1 MTTTQCPICNS
12 VVRLSN
18 IKRHQRSK
26 KCLNFSQQNII
37 PDIYS
42 ENMDNKNYG
51 LPPLIPERPTRRPA
65 VPPRPSRR
73 PVVPPRPRRNGLM
86 PLFPGLPSQNR
97 VKEYKKRS
105 YKPRRLVKFENV
117 RPSMPLR
124 NSMLFT
130 LPSDRKERETKRR
143 SFKPIRVLDFNEY
156 SRPLDAYSQAKLDY
170 YTDIKLDN
178 KNQIDNVS
186 RIKLSR
192 VPDNKKLKGLIT
204 TPTNIDEKFLKFV
217 FKALQED
224 NTFDIKQANRVFN
237 ALQDSKLNMLL
248 IKKIDGSVSIRPVN
262 DKTKSWLLD
271 YLEGNY
277 IMDHGYGSD
286 KLSTFSKA
294 NIDKIVPFN
303 QSMKINEVRSVAF
316 FKHMNTTAIDL
327 SRYQIYDRK
336 QLDEHEGKSIENCY
350 IHSLRLGGVSE
361 VVLNRIK
368 LDFKEGAHL
377 PKSSFKRIAELIER
391 NIDLTFYDQEN
402 HLRHTNYGDSK
413 QPVLK
418 LGIIKNHV
426 IINEPVEYTSYS
438 IKHYNDVKSLPNW
451 NKMTS
456 IGRTRTDRFI
466 DSLTL
471 IKTMDE
477 CKYFTPITH
486 SQVFAEN
493 DLQIDLTNMNN
504 EQQEVKSTEIKDYCP
519 NIWYSDCES
528 FVSTGKHSLYLI
540 GCVSIDSDDVSIF
553 NVCDQKEWK
562 NNSIEQLAVWK
573 WLNTITKDG
582 TDDALCYFHNL
593 KYDFNLLMQYLNIK
607 GICEKDGAIYNVKL
621 SYKGKEVELQ
631 LNIKLLSLGLAKF
644 NKTFNLGLSKLEAI
658 SYEYYTPENNDVI
671 VDKKVYRNALGSD
684 KDKTTFDLIMNEA
697 PYADSKE
704 FNPTAYYKVYLE
716 HDCLVLKK
724 GLEAMNKILLDIT
737 DDRLGA
743 YHKLTISSLTDTFM
757 RLEGSYDGVY
767 ELTGNLREYCSRA
780 AYGGRVHANTKYVK
794 KLINDKPIAD
804 FDGVSL
810 YPSAIHRLCNEVGV
824 PTGKAKR
831 MTNLHSNYK
840 WCIMTVKITKVNK
853 QQQMPI
859 IAHRGGTGDL
869 QGKSGTSID
878 YLNEAPHDP
887 VIIDKTTLEDYIKL
901 HQIEYQI
908 LDGIYWDGEP
918 NKTFGNVIYHLF
930 QERLK
935 HKKAGNKALSNILKL
950 MLNSSYGKCLIKT
963 SNTKKSIIKTK
974 TYKKVDS
981 KWTVLNDN
989 NISKFIGNNFHTIK
1003 ELRQINDNQWEVN
1016 QVCMDKS
1023 FNRAHIAAFI
1033 LSMSKR
1039 IMNEIFDIANEMG
1052 FPIFYTDTDSMHIY
1066 DEHIKPLSDEF
1077 KRIHNRELIG
1087 KQLCQFHSDFDA
1099 DGYNGNITSAG
1110 FLALGKKSYIDI
1122 LQCDG
1127 KIISQQ
1133 HLRMKGITKEGLE
1146 HTQRKYDNTWDTKD
1160 ITKMGA
1166 MPLYLDLAKGN
1177 EVKILLNPLLDGK
1190 QKVLFDISKG
1200 QIKTKDEFYR
1210 TAKF

>member
-12 VVRLSN
+12 SVRLSN
-18 IKRHQRSK
+18 IRRHNRSK
-26 KCLNFSQQNII
+26 KCLNISQQNII

-51 LPPLIPERPTRRPA
+51 LPPLIPERPTRRP
-65 VPPRPSRR
+65 
-73 PVVPPRPRRNGLM
+73 VVPPRPARRQIP
-86 PLFPGLPSQNR
+86 PLFPGLPVQNR

-117 RPSMPLR
+117 RPAMNLSS
-124 NSMLFT
+124 SMLFT

-143 SFKPIRVLDFNEY
+143 FKPRRVLDFNEY
-156 SRPLDAYSQAKLDY
+156 SRPLGEYSQAKLDY

-178 KNQIDNVS
+178 KNQIDT

-192 VPDNKKLKGLIT
+192 VPDNKKLTGLIT
-204 TPTNIDEKFLKFV
+204 TPTDIDEKFLKFV
-217 FKALQED
+217 FKATQED
-224 NTFDIKQANRVFN
+224 NRLDTKQADRVFN
-237 ALQDSKLNMLL
+237 ALQDSKINMLL
-248 IKKIDGSVSIRPVN
+248 IERYDGTSIRPVN
-262 DKTKSWLLD
+262 DKTKKWLID
-271 YLEGNY
+271 YLEGNI
-277 IMDHGYGSD
+277 IMDSGYGSD
-286 KLSTFSKA
+286 TLSTFSRE
-294 NIDKIVPFN
+294 NIRSIIPFPKG
-303 QSMKINEVRSVAF
+303 MKINEVRSVAF
-316 FKHMNTTAIDL
+316 FKYMNTTAIDL
-327 SRYQIYDRK
+327 TRYQIYDHK

-361 VVLNRIK
+361 AVLNRIK

-377 PKSSFKRIAELIER
+377 PKSAFKRIAELIER

-413 QPVLK
+413 HPALK

-438 IKHYNDVKSLPNW
+438 IKHYTSLRDVPNW
-451 NKMTS
+451 NKRISADRTS
-456 IGRTRTDRFI
+456 TDRFI

-493 DLQIDLTNMNN
+493 DLQIDLTNMDN
-504 EQQEVKSTEIKDYCP
+504 EQQECLFNIEKTKDYCS

-528 FVSTGKHSLYLI
+528 FVSTSKHSLYLI

-562 NNSIEQLAVWK
+562 DNSIEQLAVWK
-573 WLNTITKDG
+573 WLKTITKDG
-582 TDDALCYFHNL
+582 TQDALCYFHNL

-607 GICEKDGAIYNVKL
+607 GICEKGGAIYNVKL
-621 SYKGKEVELQ
+621 SYKGKEVELRDSF
-631 LNIKLLSLGLAKF
+631 KLLSLGLAKF
-644 NKTFNLGLSKLEAI
+644 NKTFGLGLDKLEAI

-671 VDKKVYRNALGSD
+671 VDKKVYREALGSN
-684 KDKTTFDLIMNEA
+684 KDKTTFDLIMNED
-697 PYADSKE
+697 YADSKE

-724 GLEAMNKILLDIT
+724 GLEAMDKILLDIT

-757 RLEGSYDGVY
+757 RIEGSYDGVY

-831 MTNLHSNYK
+831 MTNLHSDYK

-859 IAHRGGTGDL
+859 IAHRGEG
-869 QGKSGTSID
+869 SID
-878 YLNEAPHDP
+878 YLNAAPHDP
-887 VIIDKTTLEDYIKL
+887 IIIDKTTLEDYIKL

-918 NKTFGNVIYHLF
+918 NKTFGDVIYHLF

-963 SNTKKSIIKTK
+963 TNTKKSIIKTK
-974 TYKKVDS
+974 TYKKVDTENNGVITS

-1066 DEHIKPLSDEF
+1066 DEHITPLSDEF

-1099 DGYNGNITSAG
+1099 EGYNGNITSAG

-1127 KIISQQ
+1127 KLISQQ

-1146 HTQRKYDNTWDTKD
+1146 HTQRKYGNTWDTKD

-1166 MPLYLDLAKGN
+1166 MPLYLDLAKGT

-1200 QIKTKDEFYR
+1200 QINTKDEFYR

>member
-1 MTTTQCPICNS
+1 
-12 VVRLSN
+12 
-18 IKRHQRSK
+18 
-26 KCLNFSQQNII
+26 
-37 PDIYS
+37 
-42 ENMDNKNYG
+42 MDRKNYG
-51 LPPLIPERPTRRPA
+51 LPPLIPERPSRRPI
-65 VPPRPSRR
+65 VPPRPARR
-73 PVVPPRPRRNGLM
+73 PVVPPRPRRNGLP
-86 PLFPGLPSQNR
+86 PLFPGLPVQNR

-117 RPSMPLR
+117 RPAMNLSS
-124 NSMLFT
+124 SMLFT
-130 LPSDRKERETKRR
+130 LPSDRKERETKRKP
-143 SFKPIRVLDFNEY
+143 FKPRRVLDFNEY
-156 SRPLDAYSQAKLDY
+156 SRPLDDYSQVKLDY

-178 KNQIDNVS
+178 KNQIDT

-217 FKALQED
+217 LKATQED
-224 NTFDIKQANRVFN
+224 NTLDTKQANRVFN
-237 ALQDSKLNMLL
+237 ALQDSKINMLL
-248 IKKIDGSVSIRPVN
+248 IKKIDGSISIRPVN
-262 DKTKSWLLD
+262 DKTKDWLID
-271 YLEGNY
+271 YLKGNVVLNE
-277 IMDHGYGSD
+277 DYGSD
-286 KLSTFSKA
+286 PLNTFSRD
-294 NIDKIVPFN
+294 NVRSIIPYN
-303 QSMKINEVRSVAF
+303 QRMTLNEVRSMAF
-316 FKHMNTTAIDL
+316 FKFMNTTTIDL
-327 SRYQIYDRK
+327 SRYQIYDHK
-336 QLDEHEGKSIENCY
+336 QLDAHEGKSIENCY

-361 VVLNRIK
+361 AVLNRIK

-377 PKSSFKRIAELIER
+377 PKSAFKRISELTER
-391 NIDLTFYDQEN
+391 HIDLSFYDIKKE
-402 HLRHTNYGDSK
+402 LRHTKYGDSK
-413 QPVLK
+413 HPPLN

-438 IKHYNDVKSLPNW
+438 IKNYNDIKSLSNW
-451 NKMTS
+451 NKMVNDN
-456 IGRTRTDRFI
+456 RTRNDRFI
-466 DSLTL
+466 NSLTL

-477 CKYFTPITH
+477 CNYFTPITH

-493 DLQIDLTNMNN
+493 DLQIDLSNMDK
-504 EQQEVKSTEIKDYCP
+504 EQREVKSTEIKDYCS

-528 FVSTGKHSLYLI
+528 FVNSLPEDSERQGKHSLYLI
-540 GCVSIDSDDVSIF
+540 GCVSIDSDEVSIV

-562 NNSIEQLAVWK
+562 DNSIEQLAVWK
-573 WLNTITKDG
+573 WLKTITKDG
-582 TDDALCYFHNL
+582 TEDALCYFHNL

-621 SYKGKEVELQ
+621 SYKGKEVELRDSF
-631 LNIKLLSLGLAKF
+631 KLLSLGLAKF
-644 NKTFNLGLSKLEAI
+644 NKTFNLGLDKLEAI
-658 SYEYYTPENNDVI
+658 SYEYYTPQNNNVI
-671 VDKKVYRNALGSD
+671 VDKKIYRDALGSE

-716 HDCLVLKK
+716 HDCLVLKR

-737 DDRLGA
+737 EDRLGA
-743 YHKLTISSLTDTFM
+743 YHKLTISSLTDTYM

-767 ELTGNLREYCSRA
+767 ELTGNLREYCSRS

-831 MTNLHSNYK
+831 MTNLHSDYK

-853 QQQMPI
+853 HQQMPI
-859 IAHRGGTGDL
+859 IAHRGAG
-869 QGKSGTSID
+869 SID

-887 VIIDKTTLEDYIKL
+887 IIIDKTTLQDYIKL

-908 LDGIYWDGEP
+908 LDGIYWDGEA

-963 SNTKKSIIKTK
+963 SNTKKSIIKSK
-974 TYKKVDS
+974 TYKKVDTENNGVITS
-981 KWTVLNDN
+981 KWSIKNDD

-1003 ELRQINDNQWEVN
+1003 ELRQINNSQWEVN

-1023 FNRAHIAAFI
+1023 FNRAHIATFI

-1039 IMNEIFDIANEMG
+1039 IMNEIFDIANEMD

-1066 DEHIKPLSDEF
+1066 DEHITPLSDEF
-1077 KRIHNRELIG
+1077 KRIHNKELIG
-1087 KQLCQFHSDFDA
+1087 KQLGQFHSDFEA
-1099 DGYNGNITSAG
+1099 DGYGGYITSAG

-1127 KIISQQ
+1127 KTIPQQ
-1133 HLRMKGITKEGLE
+1133 HLRMKGITAEGLE